1 MSSAMKF
8 SLSLTL
14 LGLVG
19 FLASYGWLMLD
30 AQNPEG
36 GANIGAGMACFLTA
50 GLAVAGLL
58 CLLATYLSRFFDD
71 RAQDGRDR

>member
-14 LGLVG
+14 VGLVG

-50 GLAVAGLL
+50 GLTVAGLL
-58 CLLATYLSRFFDD
+58 CLLATYLSRFFDG
-71 RAQDGRDR
+71 RAQDGGDR